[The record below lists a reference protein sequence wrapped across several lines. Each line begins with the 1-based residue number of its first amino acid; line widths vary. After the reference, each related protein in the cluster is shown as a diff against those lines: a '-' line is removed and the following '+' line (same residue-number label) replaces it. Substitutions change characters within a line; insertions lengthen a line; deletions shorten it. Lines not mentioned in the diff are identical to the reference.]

1 MRKKNIIQFS
11 ILIAFLITWSIL
23 LLTIGTTKIVE
34 FIGISNTYFVLFI
47 VGTLGGVS
55 TITSSS
61 FYTTLTTFANG
72 GANPIY
78 LGIFGGIGIT
88 IGDTLFYYLG
98 KKGEES
104 LPKNARKFTRKFSEW
119 MMKRPKWVIP
129 IVTFVYSGLTPL
141 PNDILAVSL
150 GISRYKYKYII
161 IPLLLGNI
169 LLTTFVALIAGRVL
183 F

>member
-1 MRKKNIIQFS
+1 MRRTKVIQFS
-11 ILIAFLITWSIL
+11 ILITFLIIWSLL
-23 LLTIGTTKIVE
+23 LLTIGTTKIVN
-34 FIGISNTYFVLFI
+34 FIGISNSYFILFI
-47 VGTLGGVS
+47 VGTIGGVS

-72 GANPIY
+72 GANPLL
-78 LGIFGGIGIT
+78 LGLAGGIGIT
-88 IGDTLFYYLG
+88 IGDTIFYYLG

-104 LPKNARKFTRKFSEW
+104 LPKHARKFTSKFSEW
-119 MMKRPKWVIP
+119 MMKRPKWIIP

-141 PNDILAVSL
+141 PNDILTVSL

-169 LLTTFVALIAGRVL
+169 LLTTTIALITGRVL
-183 F
+183 L